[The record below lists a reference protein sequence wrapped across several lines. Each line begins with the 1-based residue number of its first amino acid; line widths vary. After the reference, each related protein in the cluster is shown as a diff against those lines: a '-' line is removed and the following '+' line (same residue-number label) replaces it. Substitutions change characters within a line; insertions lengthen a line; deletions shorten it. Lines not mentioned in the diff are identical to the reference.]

1 MKRLFF
7 EEKTGRY
14 TTTLAEAKRTAL
26 QKRSSPYIYRVWMD
40 GDNVVGKALIYAYG
54 ESVST
59 IRHADK
65 SIARHINKD
74 ENQ

>member
-14 TTTLAEAKRTAL
+14 TTTLAEAKRAAL
-26 QKRSSPYIYRVWMD
+26 QKRSSPYIYRVWID
-40 GDNVVGKALIYAYG
+40 GDKVVGKALIYAYG

-59 IRHADK
+59 IRHADAYIEHK
-65 SIARHINKD
+65 AMVRR
-74 ENQ
+74 

>member
-14 TTTLAEAKRTAL
+14 TTTLAEAKRAAL

-40 GDNVVGKALIYAYG
+40 GDNVVGKALI
-54 ESVST
+54 
-59 IRHADK
+59 
-65 SIARHINKD
+65 
-74 ENQ
+74 

>member
-14 TTTLAEAKRTAL
+14 TKTLAEEKRAAL

-54 ESVST
+54 ESSLSQ
-59 IRHADK
+59 A
-65 SIARHINKD
+65 SHIVC
-74 ENQ
+74 